1 MNTEELDSG
10 KLHDYLIEDATEF
23 MPPEE
28 AFDLLLLLIDEK
40 PGASITV
47 HFQRLSNNFKEFIKD
62 FSDEFNLHY
71 IIQENSSQEDQ
82 AENFSG
88 NTVFLTKDEQK
99 LEMLKPLEDVS
110 EKEIGL
116 FLGYPDD
123 AVEAF
128 QSSTGFTEAYK
139 QFEKEAA
146 KEHVSEEG
154 ALEILEKA
162 SAKSYGELFQEKL
175 EELKEEEVISKDE
188 ERYLDLVS
196 YVPVLEQD
204 DILEAISEG
213 RRRKKLLEE
222 LDKKAEA
229 SVGKFFIEQI
239 L

>member
-1 MNTEELDSG
+1 VNTEDLDSG

-47 HFQRLSNNFKEFIKD
+47 HFQRLSNDFKEFIQD
-62 FSDEFNLHY
+62 FSDEFDLHY

-88 NTVFLTKDEQK
+88 NTVFLARDEQK

-116 FLGYPDD
+116 FLGYPED

-128 QSSTGFTEAYK
+128 QSSTGFVEAYK
-139 QFEKEAA
+139 EFEKEAA
-146 KEHVSEEG
+146 KEHVSEEE
-154 ALEILEKA
+154 ALEILEEA
-162 SAKSYGELFQEKL
+162 SSKSYGELFQEKL
-175 EELKEEEVISKDE
+175 EELKEEVISKDK

-196 YVPVLEQD
+196 YLPVLEQD
-204 DILEAISEG
+204 AILEAISEG
-213 RRRKKLLEE
+213 RRREKILEE

-229 SVGKFFIEQI
+229 SVGKFFIEEI